1 MKAIIG
7 TDCSIESM
15 FSIIDG
21 WTTRFEIGGKVLG
34 GTLMLQT
41 IPTLLWQIEAI
52 GGVRGKRILELGPLE
67 GAQTKKMID
76 EGVEEVIAVEGLSYC
91 FLKCLIV
98 KEAFQM
104 NRAKFIFGDF
114 CHYIKQYK
122 GEKFDM
128 VLASG
133 VLYHQKNPAQ
143 LIYDLAK
150 ITDIVAVWSQV
161 ADTAHPSREESIIVG
176 ENIEYRG
183 KKMIWGDL
191 RSTSSTYCASLDD
204 YGFWMYPEEMRRCFR
219 DAGFTNINEKSQ
231 PDNANGACILFI
243 ASK

>member
-114 CHYIKQYK
+114 CHYIKQHK

-133 VLYHQKNPAQ
+133 VLYHQTHPAR
-143 LIYDLAK
+143 LIYDLAN
-150 ITDIVAVWSQV
+150 ITDTVAVWSQV
-161 ADTAHPSREESIIVG
+161 ANETHPSNEEIIDTVNG
-176 ENIEYRG
+176 KEYRG
-183 KKMIWGDL
+183 KIMRWGNMRMELD
-191 RSTSSTYCASLDD
+191 SYCASLED
-204 YGFWMYPEEMRRCFR
+204 
-219 DAGFTNINEKSQ
+219 
-231 PDNANGACILFI
+231 
-243 ASK
+243 